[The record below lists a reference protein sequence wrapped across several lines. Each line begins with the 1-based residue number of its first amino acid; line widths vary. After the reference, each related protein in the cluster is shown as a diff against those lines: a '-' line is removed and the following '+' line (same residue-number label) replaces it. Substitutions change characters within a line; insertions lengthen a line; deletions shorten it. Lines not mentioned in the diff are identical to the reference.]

1 MCPKRMKKD
10 IFLADQARKRCT
22 NLRNGVFRP
31 LLHNFEAIGKYFTTS
46 SSSRQSVDEI
56 VKFINDDVSIAVANL
71 GNGGMWQ
78 HFKSI
83 FKFDLVRYDL
93 RWTFQFREPSSG
105 KTSNI
110 CEKLDCAH
118 SKIDE
123 NFPHPVNFSRTQ
135 SNFKQN
141 KKPHSG
147 WVSGQLKHQKSS
159 LTWPL

>member
-31 LLHNFEAIGKYFTTS
+31 LLHNFEAIEKYFTTS

-56 VKFINDDVSIAVANL
+56 VKFINDDVSVGVANL

-83 FKFDLVRYDL
+83 FY
-93 RWTFQFREPSSG
+93 FQ
-105 KTSNI
+105 
-110 CEKLDCAH
+110 
-118 SKIDE
+118 
-123 NFPHPVNFSRTQ
+123 
-135 SNFKQN
+135 
-141 KKPHSG
+141 
-147 WVSGQLKHQKSS
+147 VSPCS
-159 LTWPL
+159 L